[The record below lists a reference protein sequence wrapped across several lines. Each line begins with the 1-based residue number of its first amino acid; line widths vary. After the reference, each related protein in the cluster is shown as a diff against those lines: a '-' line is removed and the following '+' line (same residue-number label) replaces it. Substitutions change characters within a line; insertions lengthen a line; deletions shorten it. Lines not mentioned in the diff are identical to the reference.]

1 GGLGLRGKE
10 EFFESGRCSAC
21 PCVICGLARKNT
33 SGELSPAPAGS
44 DTERIPVVD
53 QRTEADLVR
62 RTDDAYQGL
71 EWRLSRRPDHVV
83 HIGNGYYLYKQL
95 GYPTL
100 RISTITVLYRFDDN
114 EVLISAIWIFLIF
127 KLSHY

>member
-1 GGLGLRGKE
+1 MRT
-10 EFFESGRCSAC
+10 
-21 PCVICGLARKNT
+21 VIPDHQVAF
-33 SGELSPAPAGS
+33 
-44 DTERIPVVD
+44 
-53 QRTEADLVR
+53 DLDAAKATYR

-71 EWRLSRRPDHVV
+71 EWRLFRRPDHGVQ
-83 HIGNGYYLYKQL
+83 IGNGYYLYKQL

-100 RISTITVLYRFDDN
+100 RIPTITVLYRFDDN

>member
-1 GGLGLRGKE
+1 MRT
-10 EFFESGRCSAC
+10 
-21 PCVICGLARKNT
+21 VIPDHQVAF
-33 SGELSPAPAGS
+33 
-44 DTERIPVVD
+44 
-53 QRTEADLVR
+53 DLDAAKATYR

-83 HIGNGYYLYKQL
+83 HIGNGYYLYKRL

-100 RISTITVLYRFDDN
+100 RIPTITVLYRFDDN